1 MPVLRTL
8 QPEEENRMSTH
19 TRPAVAACAALLI
32 LGALVVSQAASAS
45 SAGPTGRGPLA
56 GSPIKHVVVIY
67 QENHSFND
75 ILGRLCVDE
84 NNRCEGTTTG
94 MLHTGVTYAL
104 KPESDTPGLVPHR
117 HKDMV
122 IAIDKGKMDGFD
134 IMPGSNDGSSGFVK
148 GSCAKKDGYPCLVQ
162 IQPGG
167 LPNLWSLADTYV
179 ISDRTFETAT
189 SASWGSHLD
198 LVSTTL
204 DGFVGDQPRGG
215 PGPGAG
221 CDSLGDAWWR
231 DGNGPKT
238 LVPACIPDK
247 NGKGPYRASPVKYV
261 PTIMDRLDAAG
272 DSWKL
277 YAPGRKTQG
286 YGWAICPSFYECLG
300 SSQWQ
305 NVKNPADFAKDATS
319 GKLPAFS
326 VLVPYPQ
333 NSQHPQW
340 SMIQGD
346 DWIARNVQAVMDG
359 PDWSSTAIFI
369 TYDDCGCFYDE
380 VPPPKGLGIRVP
392 MVIVS
397 PYAKARFVD
406 HQTASLASILAFTE
420 GVFGLQPL
428 SKIDQNAYDY
438 SNAFNF
444 AQKPLAPIR
453 LVQHPVP
460 ESSLKFLAT
469 HPQDVEDDPT

>member
-1 MPVLRTL
+1 MP
-8 QPEEENRMSTH
+8 TH
-19 TRPAVAACAALLI
+19 TRQMVAGSAAVLI
-32 LGALVVSQAASAS
+32 LLGALVASHAASAS
-45 SAGPTGRGPLA
+45 SVRPTGRGPLA
-56 GSPIKHVVVIY
+56 GSPIKHVVVLY

-84 NNRCEGTTTG
+84 ENRCEGTTTG
-94 MLHTGVTYAL
+94 KLHSGATYTL

-117 HKDMV
+117 HQDMV
-122 IAIDKGKMDGFD
+122 IAIDEGKMDGFD
-134 IMPGSNDGSSGFVK
+134 RMTGSNDGSSGFVK
-148 GSCAKKDGYPCLVQ
+148 GSCNPKSGYACLVQ
-162 IQPGG
+162 VQPGG

-179 ISDRTFETAT
+179 ISDHTFETAT

-204 DGFVGDQPRGG
+204 DGFIGDQPRGG
-215 PGPGAG
+215 PGPGDG
-221 CDSLGDAWWR
+221 CDSGGDAWWR
-231 DGNGPKT
+231 ANGQEKKI
-238 LVPACIPDK
+238 LVPSCIPDK
-247 NGKGPYRASPVKYV
+247 NGNGPYRPSPVQYV

-277 YAPGRKTQG
+277 YAPGSRTYG

-300 SSQWQ
+300 SSQRQ
-305 NVKNPADFAKDATS
+305 NVKQPSDFAKDAAK
-319 GKLPAFS
+319 GHLPALS

-340 SMIQGD
+340 SMIRGD

-380 VPPPKGLGIRVP
+380 VAPPKGLGIRVP

-397 PYAKARFVD
+397 PYAKARVVD
-406 HQTASLASILAFTE
+406 HATASLASILAFTE

-428 SKIDQNAYDY
+428 SSTDKNAYDY

-444 AQKPLAPIR
+444 SQKPLAPIR

-460 ESSLKFLAT
+460 ASSLAYLAS
-469 HPQDVEDDPT
+469 HPQDTADDPT